1 MHRDKEAS
9 DQERYVICMCG
20 LPLLE
25 GREVDGE
32 LLLGQSFQGIRV
44 RFRVD
49 REGGLEPGSTDPAD
63 EEDQDH

>member
-1 MHRDKEAS
+1 
-9 DQERYVICMCG
+9 MCG